1 MPASVDGDGCGA
13 GNDGHGEPPDGA
25 RRACGTGV
33 AGSAGSV
40 GTAPGHA
47 EQQMRSGIMAPT
59 MPASRVQIICR
70 CNSLPDLVCSE
81 QAPSGLA
88 AALGR
93 LADTMTK
100 R

>member
-1 MPASVDGDGCGA
+1 MTVAVLGTTDMENLQTEREEPA
-13 GNDGHGEPPDGA
+13 
-25 RRACGTGV
+25 GTEE

-70 CNSLPDLVCSE
+70 CNSLPDLVGSE

-88 AALGR
+88 DTLGR

>member
-1 MPASVDGDGCGA
+1 M
-13 GNDGHGEPPDGA
+13 E
-25 RRACGTGV
+25 RGTG
-33 AGSAGSV
+33 SAKRPLCQRG
-40 GTAPGHA
+40 
-47 EQQMRSGIMAPT
+47 QQRRSGIMAPT

-70 CNSLPDLVCSE
+70 CNSLPDLVGSE
-81 QAPSGLA
+81 QAPSDLA